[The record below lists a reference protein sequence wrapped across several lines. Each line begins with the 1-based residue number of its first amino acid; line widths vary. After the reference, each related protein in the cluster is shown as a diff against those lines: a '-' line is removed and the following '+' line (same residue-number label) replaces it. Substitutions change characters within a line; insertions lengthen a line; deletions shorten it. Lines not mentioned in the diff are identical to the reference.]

1 MQNAYK
7 IHTSQ
12 KRPCV
17 DGELM
22 LFMNFMIVL
31 ITDPLKS
38 SSGLLEPHVPA
49 ATQHCDRAA
58 DDRDD
63 GMTSIING
71 PCTWWPSGLA
81 ELWDPYTFFLVY
93 R

>member
-1 MQNAYK
+1 MHIK
-7 IHTSQ
+7 FTLRK

-31 ITDPLKS
+31 ITDPLKG

-63 GMTSIING
+63 GMTSIVNG

-81 ELWDPYTFFLVY
+81 ELSDPYTFFLCIWIV
-93 R
+93 